1 MSWTNE
7 SLCWR
12 SGRDSNPR
20 EVSLKLISSQPRY
33 DRFDTAACCRPP
45 CRTAH
50 LLCHI
55 FSRLARYFF
64 APDAYSA
71 RMKRVYLSVRLKN
84 YEDALALA
92 GAIPAGTAGE
102 ADALLLTGGGDLHP
116 RLYGRRLCGA
126 EDIDAARDA
135 RELALTEDFLRRGL
149 PVFGICRGLQVIN
162 VFFGGTLR
170 QHIEGHSQRSGQDR
184 LHPVCAERSL
194 LRALYGARFTVN
206 SAHHQSVDR
215 LGEGL
220 RALARADDGTI
231 EALAHAS
238 LPVFG
243 VQWHPE
249 RLCGPFFR
257 PEAADGALLLSA
269 LLRRCKKV
277 K

>member
-1 MSWTNE
+1 
-7 SLCWR
+7 
-12 SGRDSNPR
+12 
-20 EVSLKLISSQPRY
+20 
-33 DRFDTAACCRPP
+33 
-45 CRTAH
+45 
-50 LLCHI
+50 
-55 FSRLARYFF
+55 
-64 APDAYSA
+64 
-71 RMKRVYLSVRLKN
+71 MKRVYLSVRLKN

-92 GAIPAGTAGE
+92 GAGPAETAGE

-116 RLYGRRLCGA
+116 RLYGQRFCGA
-126 EDIDAARDA
+126 GDIDEARDA

-184 LHPVCAERSL
+184 LHPVCAERGL
-194 LRALYGARFTVN
+194 LRALYGTRFTVN

-215 LGEGL
+215 PGEGL

-249 RLCGPFFR
+249 RLCGPFFH
-257 PEAADGALLLSA
+257 PEAADGALLLNA